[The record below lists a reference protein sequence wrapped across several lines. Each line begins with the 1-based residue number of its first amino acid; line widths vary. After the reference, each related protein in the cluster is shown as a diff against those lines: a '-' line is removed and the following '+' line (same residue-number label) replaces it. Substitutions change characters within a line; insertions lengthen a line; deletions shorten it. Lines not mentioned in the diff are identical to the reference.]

1 MDPQKLKD
9 MMAQA
14 QTMANRL
21 QEEMK
26 TRTAQGQSGG
36 GMVVATVNG
45 HGDLTALKID
55 PRAVDPRDVGMLE
68 DLVVAAVH
76 DAHTRVKEMLQT
88 EMAKLTGGMM
98 PPLF

>member
-1 MDPQKLKD
+1 MDPAKLQQ

-14 QTMANRL
+14 QQMATKL

-26 TRTAQGQSGG
+26 NKTAQGQSGG
-36 GMVVATVNG
+36 GMVLATVNG

-55 PRAVDPRDVGMLE
+55 PRAVDARDVAMLE

-76 DAHTRVKEMLQT
+76 DAHARVKEMLQT
-88 EMAKLTGGMM
+88 EMQKLTGGMM